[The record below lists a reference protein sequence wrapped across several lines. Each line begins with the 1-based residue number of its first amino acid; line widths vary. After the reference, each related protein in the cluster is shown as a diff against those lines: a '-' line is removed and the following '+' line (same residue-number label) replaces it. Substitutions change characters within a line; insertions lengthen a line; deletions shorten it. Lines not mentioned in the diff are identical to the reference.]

1 MGAMRVAM
9 FHSRSLLAA
18 GVQSLLQE
26 VAGLELS
33 IVAAD
38 DPESGGRLRKLA
50 PNVIVLDSGDASL
63 GGGVIA
69 RILEEHPR
77 ARVVALSLDHAGID
91 VYRMRRVQR
100 TNLDGLLEAIQGKRK
115 RARKKAAGDS
125 EGRQPEA
132 RR

>member
-9 FHSRSLLAA
+9 FNSRSLLAA
-18 GVQSLLQE
+18 GVQRLLQG

-38 DPESGGRLRKLA
+38 DPESGARLRKLA
-50 PNVIVLDSGDASL
+50 PSVIVLDSGDASL
-63 GGGVIA
+63 GEGVITQM
-69 RILEEHPR
+69 LEEHPR

-115 RARKKAAGDS
+115 RAREKVADDH
-125 EGRQPEA
+125 EGRQSEA